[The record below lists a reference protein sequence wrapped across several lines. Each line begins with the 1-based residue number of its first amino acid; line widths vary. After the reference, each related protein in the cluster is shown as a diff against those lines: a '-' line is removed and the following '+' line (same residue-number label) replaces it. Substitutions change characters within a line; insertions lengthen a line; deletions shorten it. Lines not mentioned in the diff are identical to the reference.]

1 MTKPSRYASLMDAP
15 QAVPQHRPIP
25 RVSGDQSMPGTLHAK
40 PPQFIFFVPFS
51 KLSPCTS
58 SPHPRLLHA
67 YCFLIA
73 LCASPKLP
81 VRGIRHCSRSSQR
94 ELAASLTAGRGTSEQ
109 ARLLVRN
116 TVNFAGSG
124 YTQHFQPRDTVP
136 RPTLFSRGLA
146 PPAQDK
152 FTTLFRLE

>member
-1 MTKPSRYASLMDAP
+1 MTKPSRYTSLMDAP

-81 VRGIRHCSRSSQR
+81 VRGIRHCSQSSQR
-94 ELAASLTAGRGTSEQ
+94 KLAASPTAGRETRNRPASTSQEHCW
-109 ARLLVRN
+109 LWL
-116 TVNFAGSG
+116 
-124 YTQHFQPRDTVP
+124 H
-136 RPTLFSRGLA
+136 PTLSAARHRAEAHLSW
-146 PPAQDK
+146 PRTYQLK
-152 FTTLFRLE
+152 ISLRLYLG